1 MNVHVTPTL
10 PMLIDGKLVSSN
22 KTYDVENPS
31 TGEPFTQCPDCS
43 REQLDEAVAAANRAF
58 PGWSQTS
65 YEDRKKALVALSDR
79 IKENA
84 DALAELITLEVG
96 KPLDKAKSE
105 VAGSVFWL
113 KSFADVELPVEVLR
127 DTPDQRV
134 ELHRK
139 PLGVVGAIL
148 PWNYPVLTA
157 VWKIAPAIITGN
169 TLVMKPSPLTPVAT
183 LKIGEIAQDVF
194 PPGVLNIVSGGND
207 LGAWITEH
215 PEIRKISFTGSAA
228 TGKKVME
235 SSASNL
241 KRLTLELGGN
251 DAGLILDDVDPKK
264 IANNVFWSRFANNGQ
279 VCVALKRLYVP
290 EELHDPMVE
299 ALADVAKDVKVGDG
313 FEEGN
318 EVGPVQNKMQ
328 YEKVKEIFDDAV
340 SKGAEVFY
348 QGEIPEGSGYFF
360 PITILTNVKPGMK
373 ILEEEA
379 FGPLLPVMSYS
390 DLDEAIER
398 VNGTEYGLGGSV
410 WSDDPDRAM
419 EIAQRFE
426 SGSAWVNQHPAMG
439 PDIPFGGV
447 KQSGMGVEC
456 GRWGVEEYTSIRV
469 INVNKKKAA

>member
-22 KTYDVENPS
+22 KTYDVENPA

-43 REQLDEAVAAANRAF
+43 KEQLDEAVAAANRAF
-58 PGWSQTS
+58 TGWSQTS
-65 YEDRKKALVALSDR
+65 YQDRKKALVALGDR
-79 IKENA
+79 LKENA

-96 KPLDKAKSE
+96 KPLDKAKQE

-127 DTPDQRV
+127 DTPEQRV

-183 LKIGEIAQDVF
+183 LKVGEIAQDVF
-194 PPGVLNIVSGGND
+194 PPGVMNIVSGGND

-235 SSASNL
+235 SAASNL

-290 EELHDPMVE
+290 DELHDPMVE

-313 FEEGN
+313 FEEGS
-318 EVGPVQNKMQ
+318 EVGPVQNRMQ
-328 YEKVKEIFDDAV
+328 YEKVKELFDDAV
-340 SKGAEVFY
+340 SKGAEVFF
-348 QGEIPEGSGYFF
+348 QGEVPESAGYFF
-360 PITILTNVKPGMK
+360 PITILTNVKPGMR

-390 DLDEAIER
+390 DLEEAIER

>member
-1 MNVHVTPTL
+1 MNIHVTPTL

-22 KTYDVENPS
+22 KTYDVENPA
-31 TGEPFTQCPDCS
+31 TGEPFTQCPDCT

-65 YEDRKKALVALSDR
+65 HEDRKKALEALGDR

-96 KPLDKAKSE
+96 KPLDKAKQE

-127 DTPDQRV
+127 DTPEQRV

-157 VWKIAPAIITGN
+157 VWKIAPALITGN

-194 PPGVLNIVSGGND
+194 PPGVMNIVSGGND

-313 FEEGN
+313 FEEGS
-318 EVGPVQNKMQ
+318 ELGPVQNRMQ
-328 YEKVKEIFDDAV
+328 YEKVKQIFDDAV

-348 QGEIPEGSGYFF
+348 QGKVPEGAGYFF
-360 PITILTNVKPGMK
+360 PITILTNVKPGMQ

-390 DLDEAIER
+390 DLEEAIEQ

>member
-1 MNVHVTPTL
+1 MNVHATPTL

-22 KTYDVENPS
+22 KTYDVEDPAK
-31 TGEPFTQCPDCS
+31 GEPFTQCPDCTK
-43 REQLDEAVAAANRAF
+43 EQLDEAVAAANRAF
-58 PGWSQTS
+58 PAWSQTP
-65 YEDRKKALVALSDR
+65 YTDRMKALDELGRR

-84 DALAELITLEVG
+84 DELAELITLEVG
-96 KPLDKAKSE
+96 KPLDKSKSE
-105 VAGSVFWL
+105 VAGSIFWL
-113 KSFADVELPVEVLR
+113 KSFADQELPVEVLR

-157 VWKIAPAIITGN
+157 IWKIAPALITGN

-194 PPGVLNIVSGGND
+194 PPGVMNIVSGGND
-207 LGAWITEH
+207 LGAWITQH

-228 TGKKVME
+228 TGRKVME

-251 DAGLILDDVDPKK
+251 DAGLILDDVDPRK

-279 VCVALKRLYVP
+279 VCVALKRLFVP
-290 EELHDPMVE
+290 EDLYDPMVE
-299 ALADVAKDVKVGDG
+299 ALADVAKDVKVGNG
-313 FEEGN
+313 FDEGI

-340 SKGAEVFY
+340 SKGATVFY
-348 QGEIPEGSGYFF
+348 QGEVPEGAGYFF
-360 PITILTNVKPGMK
+360 PITILTDVKPGMR

-379 FGPLLPVMSYS
+379 FGPLLPVVSYS
-390 DLDEAIER
+390 DLEDALARI
-398 VNGTEYGLGGSV
+398 NGTEYGLGGSV
-410 WSDDPDRAM
+410 WSDDADRAM

-447 KQSGMGVEC
+447 KQSGLGVEC

>member
-22 KTYDVENPS
+22 QTYDVENPA

-43 REQLDEAVAAANRAF
+43 KEQLDEAVAAANRAF

-65 YEDRKKALVALSDR
+65 YEDRKKALGALSDR

-84 DALAELITLEVG
+84 DALAELIALEVG

-113 KSFADVELPVEVLR
+113 KSFADVELPVEILR

-157 VWKIAPAIITGN
+157 IWKIAPAVITGN

-194 PPGVLNIVSGGND
+194 PPGVMNIVSGGND

-290 EELHDPMVE
+290 EQLHDPMVE
-299 ALADVAKDVKVGDG
+299 ALADVAKDVKVGDP
-313 FEEGN
+313 FEEGS

-348 QGEIPEGSGYFF
+348 QGEVPEGAGYFF
-360 PITILTNVKPGMK
+360 PITILTNVKPGMR
-373 ILEEEA
+373 ILDEEA

-390 DLDEAIER
+390 DLEEAIER